1 MYNQQFRCGERV
13 ISLQV
18 QCDSNGTHYSA
29 MDDIT
34 NSFPNATGFKVGE
47 YDVMFLKDEN
57 DNLYSPSRIA
67 YFPNQFVD
75 VVTDHGRYF
84 PLSPPESLRSGVYS
98 HHHRNSSTS
107 SLASYFMAVPT
118 TPGRARSPSSPESMI
133 PPFSPM
139 SLSPGYTSPGALA
152 MMGLRS
158 PPDSSNSSRHYPLPS
173 ITVFPGVESAL
184 KFYVPPPSPEPVVMG
199 TYSATEVAAELSRLL
214 MEGHSTAIMNLMDNF
229 HKLAQCQHDIATKF
243 DKVLEGQDKVLEGQD
258 ESKRRDE
265 EMLRQQLQTND
276 QLKVV
281 QEGIDAVLTQN
292 YELHEY
298 PIPRLF
304 VILPEKKLDSKG
316 KSFFDTFKGKSL
328 IQEKFRLY
336 FLCECGDRKKGDEHY
351 DHHNL
356 DTSGPGKMDEKHPE
370 RIHLA
375 DHEGYEISRPK
386 KFFEQYG
393 RYVLGVLRV
402 LKVCVYAASVIAPP
416 VVHLV
421 TEMDVFARVAE
432 AVTKNTL
439 DAVNVSIDYLRTN
452 LSQEGLLESSE
463 LGNTPGQGANGSANS
478 LKALE
483 GADLRQ
489 LDTFLRNKDKDKI
502 LGKLYR
508 ITTSEGHVKWVCL
521 EHYRYSYNAM
531 IMSSFLRTVQL
542 NQGLYEPYL
551 CKVTITLPT
560 FIVAEDFMGHLVKQ
574 ESTIN
579 ELDVTLT
586 WAFNTLELDKIVE
599 SICRSKTKV
608 LRLDLSD
615 RSNGIPYEKAAN
627 RYRPLLDLFRNV
639 ILQSLSLQGI
649 ISFGFRTIDLTP
661 HEPPSRLRTYH
672 HLNGIGD
679 KDIDRISNILWH
691 CPNLVDLRLGSDLG
705 SRVDDQLCQA
715 IKSLKYLEVLYLW
728 NFKHRTESEVK
739 GLLSSV
745 VQGTKTLRE
754 LVIVN
759 TVVDAVELETLVQ
772 AFSRTLEVLILDPV
786 YSEFNLA
793 TIMRNESARSQT
805 RLSTPPPPPPKPTAS
820 GWKDPPKPA
829 KAPAATKI
837 IPFSKLRQI
846 HLNTDLSDDS
856 NQQLARIMPLLSLT
870 HLGLCKSKLTDAV
883 IKATDFTSVRSVYF
897 CKFTGVDLV
906 PMWKSFPETGF
917 GGSNQIDSISLERLK
932 SPGLGTVLECLS
944 KVAIKRLWI
953 GSMRSSYL
961 KALFNTLNLSKLE
974 VLAIV
979 NCEYKWET
987 EEVLV
992 RRQKQFS
999 DKLRVY
1005 LAHNNQCSDVG
1016 DADAY
1021 KTNTRGDQST
1031 YYTRFRTDMVSTYTN
1046 VNDMNLRHKL
1056 MVRME

>member
-1 MYNQQFRCGERV
+1 M
-13 ISLQV
+13 
-18 QCDSNGTHYSA
+18 
-29 MDDIT
+29 
-34 NSFPNATGFKVGE
+34 
-47 YDVMFLKDEN
+47 
-57 DNLYSPSRIA
+57 
-67 YFPNQFVD
+67 
-75 VVTDHGRYF
+75 
-84 PLSPPESLRSGVYS
+84 
-98 HHHRNSSTS
+98 
-107 SLASYFMAVPT
+107 
-118 TPGRARSPSSPESMI
+118 
-133 PPFSPM
+133 
-139 SLSPGYTSPGALA
+139 A

-158 PPDSSNSSRHYPLPS
+158 PPNSSNSNQLNPLPS
-173 ITVFPGVESAL
+173 IAVFPGVVSAL
-184 KFYVPPPSPEPVVMG
+184 QVYAHPPSPEPVVMAPY
-199 TYSATEVAAELSRLL
+199 TPSMIAAEVSRIL
-214 MEGHSTAIMNLMDNF
+214 MEGHSTAIMTLIDNCQ
-229 HKLAQCQHDIATKF
+229 KLVQAQHDITA
-243 DKVLEGQDKVLEGQD
+243 KVDKVLEGQD
-258 ESKRRDE
+258 ESKGRDE
-265 EMLRQQLQTND
+265 ELLRRQLQHSD

-281 QEGIDAVLTQN
+281 QQGIDAVLVQN

-316 KSFFDTFKGKSL
+316 KSFFDTFKGRNL
-328 IQEKFRLY
+328 FQEKFRLY

-351 DHHNL
+351 NHHVL

-393 RYVLGVLRV
+393 RYVLSVLRV
-402 LKVCVYAASVIAPP
+402 LQVCVYAASVIAPP

-421 TEMDVFARVAE
+421 TELDMFARVAE

-439 DAVNVSIDYLRTN
+439 DAVDVSIEYLRTN
-452 LSQEGLLESSE
+452 LSQEGLLSSPE
-463 LGNTPGQGANGSANS
+463 LEGNPGQDADESANS

-502 LGKLYR
+502 LGNLYR
-508 ITTSEGHVKWVCL
+508 ITTPKGHVKWVCL
-521 EHYRYSYNAM
+521 EHYRFSYQAM
-531 IMSSFLRTVQL
+531 IMSSFLRAVQL
-542 NQGLYEPYL
+542 NRGLYEPYL
-551 CKVTITLPT
+551 CKVTIALPT
-560 FIVAEDFMGHLVKQ
+560 FIVAKDFVDHLEEQ
-574 ESTIN
+574 GSTIN
-579 ELDVTLT
+579 ELDVTLQWVFDT
-586 WAFNTLELDKIVE
+586 SELHKIVK
-599 SICRSKTKV
+599 SICRSNIRI
-608 LRLDLSD
+608 LQLDLSD
-615 RSNGIPYEKAAN
+615 RNNRIPYEKATD
-627 RYRPLLDLFRNV
+627 RYRPLLDLFGNMN
-639 ILQSLSLQGI
+639 LQSLSLRGI
-649 ISFGFRTIDLTP
+649 ISFGFRTVDLP
-661 HEPPSRLRTYH
+661 EHEPPSRLRTYH

-715 IKSLKYLEVLYLW
+715 IKSLNHLEVLYLW

-745 VQGTKTLRE
+745 VQGTRNLRE

-759 TVVDAVELETLVQ
+759 TVVDAMELETLVQ

-793 TIMRNESARSQT
+793 TIIRNESARSQAS
-805 RLSTPPPPPPKPTAS
+805 LSTPPPTPSKRTAC
-820 GWKDPPKPA
+820 GWKDPPKPVKTPTIA
-829 KAPAATKI
+829 KV

-856 NQQLARIMPLLSLT
+856 NQQLARIMPLLTLT
-870 HLGLCKSKLTDAV
+870 HLGLYKSKPTDAV

-897 CKFTGVDLV
+897 CKFSGADLI

-932 SPGLGTVLECLS
+932 SPGSGTTLECLS
-944 KVAIKRLWI
+944 KIAIKRLWI
-953 GSMRSSYL
+953 GGMRSSYL
-961 KALFNTLNLSKLE
+961 KALFSTLNLSKLE

-992 RRQKQFS
+992 RRQMQFS
-999 DKLRVY
+999 NKLQVY
-1005 LAHNNQCSDVG
+1005 LVHNNQCSDVG
-1016 DADAY
+1016 DADTY
-1021 KTNTRGDQST
+1021 KTNTRSDQST
-1031 YYTRFRTDMVSTYTN
+1031 YYTRLRPHMVWTDTA

>member
-1 MYNQQFRCGERV
+1 MHNQQFRCGERV
-13 ISLQV
+13 ISVQV
-18 QCDSNGTHYSA
+18 QRDPNGNHYSA

-34 NSFPNATGFKVGE
+34 SNFPDATGFKVGG
-47 YDVMFLKDEN
+47 YDVVFLKDEN

-67 YFPNQFVD
+67 HFPDKFID
-75 VVTDHGRYF
+75 VVTDHDPYF
-84 PLSPPESLRSGVYS
+84 PLSPPGSLKSGVYS

-107 SLASYFMAVPT
+107 SLASSFMAVPT

-133 PPFSPM
+133 PPSSPM
-139 SLSPGYTSPGALA
+139 SLSPGYTSPGALT
-152 MMGLRS
+152 MMGLRTQ
-158 PPDSSNSSRHYPLPS
+158 PDSSNSSLLYPLPS
-173 ITVFPGVESAL
+173 ITVFPSVESAL
-184 KFYVPPPSPEPVVMG
+184 QFYVPPPSPEPVVTG
-199 TYSATEVAAELSRLL
+199 AYSAPEIAKELSRLL
-214 MEGHSTAIMNLMDNF
+214 MEGHSAAIMNLMNNF
-229 HKLAQCQHDIATKF
+229 HKLAQCQHDIITR
-243 DKVLEGQDKVLEGQD
+243 VDKVLEGQD
-258 ESKRRDE
+258 ESKERQE
-265 EMLRQQLQTND
+265 EMLRRQLQTND

-281 QEGIDAVLTQN
+281 QQGIDAVLTQN

-328 IQEKFRLY
+328 FQERFRLY
-336 FLCECGDRKKGDEHY
+336 FLCECGGDRKKGDEHY
-351 DHHNL
+351 NHHTL

-402 LKVCVYAASVIAPP
+402 LKVCVFAASVIAPP

-421 TEMDVFARVAE
+421 TEMDKLARVAE

-439 DAVNVSIDYLRTN
+439 DAVDVSIEYLRTN
-452 LSQEGLLESSE
+452 LSQEGLLESYE
-463 LGNTPGQGANGSANS
+463 LGNTPGQDADESANS

-502 LGKLYR
+502 LGNLYR
-508 ITTSEGHVKWVCL
+508 ITTSKGHVKWVCL
-521 EHYRYSYNAM
+521 EHYRYSYQAM
-531 IMSSFLRTVQL
+531 IMSSFLRMVQL
-542 NQGLYEPYL
+542 NRGVYEQYL

-560 FIVAEDFMGHLVKQ
+560 FIVAEDFMDHLVEQ
-574 ESTIN
+574 GSTVN
-579 ELDVTLT
+579 ELDVTLK
-586 WAFNTLELDKIVE
+586 WVFNTSELHKVVK
-599 SICRSKTKV
+599 SICRSKTRV
-608 LRLDLSD
+608 LQLDLSD
-615 RSNGIPYEKAAN
+615 RNNRIPHEKAVD
-627 RYRPLLDLFRNV
+627 RYWPLLDLFGNAN
-639 ILQSLSLQGI
+639 LQSLSLQGI
-649 ISFGFRTIDLTP
+649 ISFGFRTIDLP
-661 HEPPSRLRTYH
+661 LHEPPSRLRTYH
-672 HLNGIGD
+672 HLNGIGE
-679 KDIDRISNILWH
+679 KDIGRISNILLH

-715 IKSLKYLEVLYLW
+715 IKSLNHLEVLYLW

-745 VQGTKTLRE
+745 VEGTEVLRE

-805 RLSTPPPPPPKPTAS
+805 RPSPPPPPPKPTAS

-829 KAPAATKI
+829 KAPAATKV

-870 HLGLCKSKLTDAV
+870 HLGLYKSKPTDAV

-897 CKFTGVDLV
+897 CKFTGADLV

-932 SPGLGTVLECLS
+932 SPGSGTVLECLS

-953 GSMRSSYL
+953 GGMRSSYL
-961 KALFNTLNLSKLE
+961 KALFKALNLSKLE

-992 RRQKQFS
+992 RRQMQFS
-999 DKLRVY
+999 NKLQVY
-1005 LAHNNQCSDVG
+1005 LAHNNHCTDIG

-1031 YYTRFRTDMVSTYTN
+1031 YYTRFRPHMVWTYTD